1 MSFPVAAS
9 DLGAALEEY
18 AEGYL
23 LTVSADA
30 TARAVAVR
38 PRLVDGRVVVG
49 AGRSSSANVAAN
61 PSVTLLCPPT
71 TAKGFTLLVDGTA
84 TVAGDEI
91 RIDPVSS
98 VLHRPP
104 YHADGPPPPDY
115 AGDRPTGVR
124 RAPG

>member
-1 MSFPVAAS
+1 MSYPVGAA
-9 DLGAALEEY
+9 DLGRALEQY

-23 LTVSADA
+23 LTVTSDA
-30 TARAVAVR
+30 TTRAVSVR

-71 TAKGFTLLVDGTA
+71 VEKGFTLLIDGTA
-84 TVAGDEI
+84 TVEGDEI
-91 RIDPVSS
+91 RVDPTSA

-104 YHADGPPPPDY
+104 YHSDGPQPPDY
-115 AGDRPTGVR
+115 AGGKAVC
-124 RAPG
+124 